1 MSNQQYRKE
10 EPEVPTRE
18 ARLAQARAK
27 LDSVAIAKPS
37 AGEKLDTARKIMFKE
52 AGGHLLDLQIEGM
65 SLVIQEG
72 NTYRREHLEYQQQMR
87 ERREGKREIEPWEP
101 KKAPV
106 SAATMVSASRQLEV
120 LRERRAR
127 LAEDVEIRLADAFAA
142 VQERSMKPQPPE
154 ETRTPAETA
163 TPKAVAAPTEGS
175 APKREDGAATA
186 AA

>member
-65 SLVIQEG
+65 SLVRGLQVVAG
-72 NTYRREHLEYQQQMR
+72 
-87 ERREGKREIEPWEP
+87 IETDDSGFRV
-101 KKAPV
+101 AGH
-106 SAATMVSASRQLEV
+106 
-120 LRERRAR
+120 
-127 LAEDVEIRLADAFAA
+127 DAFAVGGA
-142 VQERSMKPQPPE
+142 DH
-154 ETRTPAETA
+154 TPDEIMYRLAFLNFTA
-163 TPKAVAAPTEGS
+163 GIRQDNFVTI
-175 APKREDGAATA
+175 
-186 AA
+186 